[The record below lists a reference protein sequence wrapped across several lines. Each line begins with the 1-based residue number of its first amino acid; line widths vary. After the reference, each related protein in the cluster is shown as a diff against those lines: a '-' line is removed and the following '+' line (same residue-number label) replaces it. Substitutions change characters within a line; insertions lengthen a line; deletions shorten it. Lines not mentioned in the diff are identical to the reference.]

1 MILYYIDSEWTISII
16 RSLMSLLDRNH
27 DIQEDHPRI
36 ISQSNLVRLDFG
48 FFHLLAAFTGDQC
61 MIFFEMLLSL
71 ALIERL
77 WALVAEDDV
86 PKAEGLVHEK
96 ACQVDLLLAIF
107 NGKKNWRFINPS
119 RQVGSSLTSWN
130 TSLFRSPSRS
140 LWRWWLEN
148 NAEELH
154 DLKRSAFSF
163 LIMLNIWLLAGLSWR
178 GRC

>member
-36 ISQSNLVRLDFG
+36 ISQSNLVWLDFG

-86 PKAEGLVHEK
+86 PKAEGLVHKE

-107 NGKKNWRFINPS
+107 TGKKILRFINLKTS
-119 RQVGSSLTSWN
+119 RVVAYQ
-130 TSLFRSPSRS
+130 
-140 LWRWWLEN
+140 LE
-148 NAEELH
+148 H
-154 DLKRSAFSF
+154 VFVP
-163 LIMLNIWLLAGLSWR
+163 LAKSVIVALMAGK
-178 GRC
+178 